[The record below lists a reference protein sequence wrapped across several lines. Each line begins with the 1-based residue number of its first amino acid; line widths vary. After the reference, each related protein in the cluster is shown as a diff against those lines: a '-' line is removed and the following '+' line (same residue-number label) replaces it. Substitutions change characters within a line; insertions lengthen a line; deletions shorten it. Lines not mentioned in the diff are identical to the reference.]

1 MANTKQVKAANVL
14 NNAFDNSYAGGD
26 GVALL
31 SDAHPTIAVH
41 SEMN

>member
-31 SDAHPTIAVH
+31 SDAPNYSWYIQK
-41 SEMN
+41 